1 MNKTIRILFYVSV
14 FLITY
19 LATRKVVLNFQKYQT
34 PEIVFA
40 MEHPEIMKKLV
51 ETYDTYHSAAD
62 VAIIE
67 ELQIKKET
75 K

>member
-19 LATRKVVLNFQKYQT
+19 LATRKLLLSFQKYQT
-34 PEIVFA
+34 PEVVFA
-40 MEHPEIMKKLV
+40 IKHPEIMKKLV
-51 ETYDTYHSAAD
+51 ETYDIYHSAAD
-62 VAIIE
+62 EALID
-67 ELQIKKET
+67 ELQIKKEN